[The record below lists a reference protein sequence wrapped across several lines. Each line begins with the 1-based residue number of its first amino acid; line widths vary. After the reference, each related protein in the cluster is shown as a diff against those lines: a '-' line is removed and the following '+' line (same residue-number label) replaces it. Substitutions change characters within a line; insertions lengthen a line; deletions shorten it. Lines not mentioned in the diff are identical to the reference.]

1 MAVKKTTETEL
12 SFEKAI
18 SRLNEI
24 AEKLES
30 GKASLDESLTLYE
43 EGSRLIKLCTKQLDI
58 AEKKIKLL
66 DGKGDKSAGA
76 SDE

>member
-1 MAVKKTTETEL
+1 MATKKTTESEL

-18 SRLNEI
+18 SRLNDI

-30 GKASLDESLTLYE
+30 GKATLEESLTLYE
-43 EGSRLIKLCTKQLDI
+43 EGSRLIKSCTKQLDS

-66 DGKGDKSAGA
+66 DNKAEDRDGA
-76 SDE
+76 NDE